1 MSALFKK
8 QNKNKLGMFD
18 DIKFDYFSSLG
29 LGFHGWLLTR
39 LDFTSYLQFWY
50 DYCGLHCSQ

>member
-8 QNKNKLGMFD
+8 QNKSKLGMFD

-39 LDFTSYLQFWY
+39 IDFTSHLKLWY
-50 DYCGLHCSQ
+50 DY